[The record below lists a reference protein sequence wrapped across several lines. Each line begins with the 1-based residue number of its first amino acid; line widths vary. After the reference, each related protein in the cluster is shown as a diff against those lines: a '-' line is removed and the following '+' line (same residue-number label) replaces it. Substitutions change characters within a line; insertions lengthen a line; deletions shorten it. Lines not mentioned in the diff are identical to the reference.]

1 MQICAV
7 ANDLRTVSGS
17 IESLTARLVL
27 SHAEAAAGMGMDL
40 ARGGRSMLSTLN
52 FQPPTSITIVHYFD
66 GTVSESEG
74 VSAVSFE
81 QKKALC
87 LDVLASCRARA
98 LGAWVPQQ
106 LEVHLHHDLAFTFSF
121 ASQHAEP

>member
-7 ANDLRTVSGS
+7 ANDLHTVSGI

-27 SHAEAAAGMGMDL
+27 SHAEAAAGTMGMPVHL

-52 FQPPTSITIVHYFD
+52 FQPPTSLTIVRFFD
-66 GTVSESEG
+66 GAVSEG

-98 LGAWVPQQ
+98 LGAWVPQ
-106 LEVHLHHDLAFTFSF
+106 HTGSLAGEPSS
-121 ASQHAEP
+121 ASGVWGTSS

>member
-27 SHAEAAAGMGMDL
+27 SHAEAAAGMGMPVHL
-40 ARGGRSMLSTLN
+40 AHSGRSMLSTLN
-52 FQPPTSITIVHYFD
+52 FQPPTSITIVRYLN
-66 GTVSESEG
+66 GAVSEG

-81 QKKALC
+81 QKKVLC

-106 LEVHLHHDLAFTFSF
+106 LEVHLHHDLAFTFPF
-121 ASQHAEP
+121 TSQHAEP